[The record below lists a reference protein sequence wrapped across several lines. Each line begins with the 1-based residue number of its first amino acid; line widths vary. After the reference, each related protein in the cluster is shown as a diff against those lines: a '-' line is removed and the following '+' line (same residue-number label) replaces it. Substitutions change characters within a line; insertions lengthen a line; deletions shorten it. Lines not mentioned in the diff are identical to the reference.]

1 MRTRSIPVKKSPP
14 EMDTDQLNVLFR
26 VWLASRAAMD
36 LVDDALKSSEL
47 DGDEFA
53 IYSMVAAAPGITPT
67 DLAQWMAAPA
77 TTVSSFVKRLESR
90 GHTERIA
97 NPADRRSYGIRL
109 TQEGKHAHQG
119 AATLFAPALD
129 QLVVALG
136 VDHTNVRDGL
146 RHLRRAID
154 DVRSPNA
161 GDDAQ

>member
-1 MRTRSIPVKKSPP
+1 MRTRSIPVKKAPP
-14 EMDTDQLNVLFR
+14 ELDSDRLNVLFR
-26 VWLASRAAMD
+26 VWLVSRAAMD

-77 TTVSSFVKRLESR
+77 TTVSSFVKRIESR

-109 TQEGKHAHQG
+109 TSKGKLAHQG
-119 AATLFAPALD
+119 AVALFEPALD
-129 QLVVALG
+129 QLVEALG
-136 VDHTNVRDGL
+136 DDHTNVREGL
-146 RHLRRAID
+146 LHLRRAID
-154 DVRSPNA
+154 VVGGPRA
-161 GDDAQ
+161 GDDKQ

>member
-1 MRTRSIPVKKSPP
+1 
-14 EMDTDQLNVLFR
+14 MDTDRLNVLFR
-26 VWLASRAAMD
+26 VWLASRAAMY

-53 IYSMVAAAPGITPT
+53 IYSMVATAPGITPT

-109 TQEGKHAHQG
+109 TPDGKRAHKS
-119 AATLFAPALD
+119 AAALFEPALD
-129 QLVVALG
+129 QLVGALG
-136 VDHTNVRDGL
+136 DDHTNVRDGL
-146 RHLRRAID
+146 LHLRRAID
-154 DVRSPNA
+154 DVRRPKA
-161 GDDAQ
+161 GDDTQ